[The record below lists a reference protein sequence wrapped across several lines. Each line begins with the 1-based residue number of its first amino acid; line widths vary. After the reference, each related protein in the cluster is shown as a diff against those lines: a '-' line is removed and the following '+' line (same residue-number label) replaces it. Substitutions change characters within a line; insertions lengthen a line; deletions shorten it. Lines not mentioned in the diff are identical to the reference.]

1 MKHLS
6 LFLFCAGFASV
17 THAQTQT
24 LQSVTQSLDG
34 NSTDQNIWVGT
45 KVVSGVTANALNVG
59 GRIKFLGALNA
70 FNTGTDATEPTI
82 YRSYTGGSYPFTAAN
97 NLVLQAGLSG
107 GHIVFATGNAPL
119 PVMMI
124 NNVGN
129 VEIGGGSNPTARL
142 QVDGNLAIG
151 GSGYSFGISMNDKF
165 TYSGISQLHYGMQW
179 VKDPDLVGGFTMYQS
194 GYMGIKFF
202 TQGLPRLTVGFNG
215 NVGIGTT
222 NPQSEL
228 SVNGTVTSKKVK
240 VTATGWADFVFAPEY
255 QLPSLKKVEAFIKE
269 HRHLPDVPGAEKVE
283 KEGQDLGEMNKILLQ
298 KVEELT
304 LHLIAQQ
311 KEIEELK
318 AAIKK

>member
-6 LFLFCAGFASV
+6 LFLFCAGFTAI
-17 THAQTQT
+17 TYAQTPT
-24 LQSVTQSLDG
+24 LQTVTTAG
-34 NSTDQNIWVGT
+34 NSTNKNIWVGT
-45 KVVSGVTANALNVG
+45 DVVSGVTENALNVG
-59 GRIKFLGALNA
+59 GRIKLLGTLNA
-70 FNTGTDATEPTI
+70 FNTGTDATEPSI
-82 YRSYTGGSYPFTAAN
+82 YRSYTGGTYPFTAAN
-97 NLVLQAGLSG
+97 HLVLQAGLSG

-129 VEIGGGSNPTARL
+129 VEIGGGFNPTAKL
-142 QVDGNLAIG
+142 QVDGNIAIG
-151 GSGYSFGISMNDKF
+151 GSGYSLGISMNDRF

-202 TQGLPRLTVGFNG
+202 SQGLPRMTVGFNG
-215 NVGIGTT
+215 YVGIGTT
-222 NPQSEL
+222 KPQSEL
-228 SVNGTVTSKKVK
+228 AVNGTVTAKRVK
-240 VTATGWADFVFAPEY
+240 VTQADWADFVFDPGY
-255 QLPSLKKVEAFIKE
+255 RLPSLKEVEAFIKE
-269 HRHLPDVPGAEKVE
+269 YKHLPDVPGAEEVKKDGV
-283 KEGQDLGEMNKILLQ
+283 DLGEMNKILLQ

-304 LHLIAQQ
+304 LHMIVQQ